1 MESSKADYETA
12 PVVKLV
18 NKIIKEAFGSSQF
31 KFGYAAAIAWCLF
44 LIIVLISIVNF
55 LLVRRIRSAES

>member
-1 MESSKADYETA
+1 MYLYE
-12 PVVKLV
+12 K
-18 NKIIKEAFGSSQF
+18 AFGSSQF